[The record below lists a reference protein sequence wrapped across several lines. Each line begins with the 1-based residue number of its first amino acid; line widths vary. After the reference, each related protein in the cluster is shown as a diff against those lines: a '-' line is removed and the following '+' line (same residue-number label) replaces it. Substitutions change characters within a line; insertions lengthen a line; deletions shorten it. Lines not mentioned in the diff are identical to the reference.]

1 MQDAT
6 LFPGMDV
13 TNPIN
18 SSALDAS
25 ARLMDPPRL
34 RRPERGQVLM
44 EPCCLEDRL
53 PSDHPARTIWAV
65 VEKLDLSQFY
75 DAITARGSEPGRS
88 TTDPRLLVALW
99 LFAATEG
106 LGNGREL
113 DRLCRAH
120 DAYRW
125 LCGGVSL
132 NYHTLNDFRVAHE
145 AALDDLFTKVLA
157 TLMHHDVVTIKRISQ
172 DGTRVRASAG
182 ASSFRSRPTLEK
194 RLAEAKAHVEALK
207 QQAQESPAESA
218 RRHAAQ
224 ERGARERLS
233 RLEAAIAEL
242 PKVEAAKAALRS
254 DKPSKKQPPRVSM
267 TDPDARKMK
276 MGNGGFNPAY
286 NVQLAADT
294 ESRAIVAVEVTN
306 EGTDNRQS
314 EPLRQQV
321 EQRTGRPVKEHL
333 LDGGYLNL
341 EVIER
346 TETAGVQVYLPV
358 HPNQKQSRKGKK
370 AGPGV
375 TAWLNRME
383 TPEGKT
389 LYLKRAA
396 TSETVNADLK
406 TYRGLLGFR
415 VRGLAKVRCVAL
427 WSALAYNILRFAE
440 VLMT

>member
-1 MQDAT
+1 MQDAR

-13 TNPIN
+13 SNPIN
-18 SSALDAS
+18 FSSLDAS
-25 ARLMDPPRL
+25 VRLMDPPRL
-34 RRPERGQVLM
+34 RRPDRRQVLM

-53 PSDHPARTIWAV
+53 PTDHPARTIWAV
-65 VEKLDLSQFY
+65 VEKLDLSPFY
-75 DAITARGSEPGRS
+75 AAITARGSDPGRS
-88 TTDPRLLVALW
+88 ATDPRLLVALW

-113 DRLCRAH
+113 DRLCREH

-145 AALDDLFTKVLA
+145 TALDDLFTKVLA
-157 TLMHHDVVTIKRISQ
+157 TLMHHKVVTVTRISQ

-182 ASSFRSRPTLEK
+182 VGSFRSRATLEK
-194 RLAEAKAHVEALK
+194 RLQEAKAHVEALK
-207 QQAQESPAESA
+207 KQGEESPAESA
-218 RRHAAQ
+218 RRQAAR
-224 ERGARERLS
+224 ERGARERAG

-242 PKVEAAKAALRS
+242 PKVEAAKAALRA
-254 DKPSKKQPPRVSM
+254 DKPSKKQSPRVSM
-267 TDPDARKMK
+267 TDPEARKMK

-286 NVQLAADT
+286 NVQLAVDT
-294 ESRAIVAVEVTN
+294 ESRAIVAVEVAN

-321 EQRTGRPVKEHL
+321 AQRTGGPVKEHL
-333 LDGGYLNL
+333 LDGGYWNL

-346 TETAGVQVYLPV
+346 TETSGVQVYLPV
-358 HPNQKQSRKGKK
+358 HPNQTQSGKRKKG
-370 AGPGV
+370 GPGV
-375 TAWLNRME
+375 TAWRNRME
-383 TPEGKT
+383 TAEGKSI
-389 LYLKRAA
+389 YRQRAA

-406 TYRGLLGFR
+406 TYRGLLGFG

-427 WSALAYNILRFAE
+427 WSALAYNVLRFAE

>member
-1 MQDAT
+1 
-6 LFPGMDV
+6 MDV
-13 TNPIN
+13 TDPVNT
-18 SSALDAS
+18 AAAS
-25 ARLMDPPRL
+25 ATQLMDPPRL
-34 RRPERGQVLM
+34 RRPQRQQVLM

-53 PSDHPARTIWAV
+53 PAEHPARTVWAV

-75 DAITARGSEPGRS
+75 AAITARGSEPGRS
-88 TTDPRLLVALW
+88 ATDPRLLVALW
-99 LFAATEG
+99 LFATIEG
-106 LGNGREL
+106 VGNGREL
-113 DRLCRAH
+113 DRLCREH
-120 DAYRW
+120 DGYRW

-145 AALDDLFTKVLA
+145 TALDDLFTKVLA
-157 TLMHHDVVTIKRISQ
+157 TLMHHEVVAVQRVSQ
-172 DGTRVRASAG
+172 DGTRVRAGAG
-182 ASSFRSRPTLEK
+182 VNSFRSRPTLEK
-194 RLAEAKAHVEALK
+194 RLQEAKAHVEALK
-207 QQAQESPAESA
+207 KQAEEGPAESA
-218 RRHAAQ
+218 RRQAAQ

-254 DKPSKKQPPRVSM
+254 DKPSKKQPARVSM
-267 TDPDARKMK
+267 TDPEARKMK
-276 MGNGGFNPAY
+276 MGNGGFNAAY

-321 EQRTGRPVKEHL
+321 EQRTGRQVKEHL

-346 TETAGVQVYLPV
+346 TETSGVALYLPV
-358 HPNQKQSRKGKK
+358 HPNQKQSTKEKK
-370 AGPGV
+370 VGPGV
-375 TAWLNRME
+375 TAWRNRME
-383 TPEGKT
+383 TAEGRT
-389 LYLKRAA
+389 VYLQRAA

-427 WSALAYNILRFAE
+427 WSALAYNILRFAN

>member
-13 TNPIN
+13 SNPII
-18 SSALDAS
+18 SSPLAATAL
-25 ARLMDPPRL
+25 LMDRPRL
-34 RRPERGQVLM
+34 RRPDRQQVLM

-53 PSDHPARTIWAV
+53 PTDHPARTIWAV

-75 DAITARGSEPGRS
+75 AAITARGSEPGRS
-88 TTDPRLLVALW
+88 ATDPRLLVGLW

-106 LGNGREL
+106 VGTGREL
-113 DRLCRAH
+113 DRLCREH

-125 LCGGVSL
+125 LCGGVSM

-145 AALDDLFTKVLA
+145 TALDDLFTKVLA
-157 TLMHHDVVTIKRISQ
+157 MLMHHDLVTVTRISQ

-182 ASSFRSRPTLEK
+182 VSSFRSRATLEK
-194 RLAEAKAHVEALK
+194 RLLEAQAHVEALK
-207 QQAQESPAESA
+207 KQAEEGPAESA
-218 RRHAAQ
+218 RRQAAR
-224 ERGARERLS
+224 ERGARERVS
-233 RLEAAIAEL
+233 RLVAAMAEL
-242 PKVEAAKAALRS
+242 PKVEAAKAALRA
-254 DKPSKKQPPRVSM
+254 DKPSKQQPPRVSM
-267 TDPDARKMK
+267 TDPEARKMK

-294 ESRAIVAVEVTN
+294 QSRAIVAVEVAN

-314 EPLRQQV
+314 EPLRRQV
-321 EQRTGRPVKEHL
+321 EQRTGRKVEEHL

-341 EVIER
+341 DVIER
-346 TETAGVQVYLPV
+346 TETSGVRLYLPV
-358 HPNQKQSRKGKK
+358 HPNQTQSAKAKP

-375 TAWLNRME
+375 TAWRGRME

-389 LYLKRAA
+389 IYLQRAA

-406 TYRGLLGFR
+406 THRGLRGFG

-427 WSALAYNILRFAE
+427 WSALAYNVLRFAE
-440 VLMT
+440 ALMT